1 MNSRE
6 KSMVSILKIFA
17 IVSLF
22 ALTIFAD
29 DNQRIIDELASPM
42 PEIPLKKAMGDK
54 LYNDAINSGEYSY
67 VGNSKCRLCHR
78 NFFIGRKNDP
88 HDHAMESLIPSKNE
102 KNSHCLTCHSTGHRM
117 PSGFVDMEKTPRLSN
132 VQCEGCHGPGNI
144 HIALAQDKDKN
155 KNKVFLGGG
164 FLAGAGSLQVL
175 KDICASC
182 HTKRWNKSYHD
193 FNKAYNSYK
202 KADPNN
208 AGN

>member
-1 MNSRE
+1 
-6 KSMVSILKIFA
+6 
-17 IVSLF
+17 
-22 ALTIFAD
+22 
-29 DNQRIIDELASPM
+29 
-42 PEIPLKKAMGDK
+42 
-54 LYNDAINSGEYSY
+54 
-67 VGNSKCRLCHR
+67 
-78 NFFIGRKNDP
+78 
-88 HDHAMESLIPSKNE
+88 
-102 KNSHCLTCHSTGHRM
+102 
-117 PSGFVDMEKTPRLSN
+117 
-132 VQCEGCHGPGNI
+132 
-144 HIALAQDKDKN
+144 LAQDKDKN